1 MVEKHLNYCE
11 EDCIDSVDRLK
22 GHLLKCK
29 KLPRNIR
36 DSLKIQDPDSGS
48 NNVQLDK
55 SDVNSILA
63 RFFNSADIPFTAVE
77 NPFGK
82 ELMDAVIFTRRYMY
96 CTLDFNTNE
105 CKTSTE

>member
-36 DSLKIQDPDSGS
+36 VSLKIQDPDPGS
-48 NNVQLDK
+48 NIVQLDK

-63 RFFNSADIPFTAVE
+63 RFLIWLIFLLRLLKILS
-77 NPFGK
+77 GK
-82 ELMDAVIFTRRYMY
+82 NLWKR
-96 CTLDFNTNE
+96 
-105 CKTSTE
+105 